1 LEETLKNIIF
11 ILTLIASLSAYASDS
26 EKLDDLAKPVFELI
40 EKGQY
45 KNIASTA
52 LSKGAAIKYIS
63 PADLEQIDGE
73 FDNYFKVFGKYY
85 SYRLLHEQGLE
96 GDYWARWYLLKF
108 ERQPVVLYFEFY
120 KPNEKWGVNAL
131 EIKTDI
137 DDKIEEAGDYK
148 ISVIGLKDES

>member
-1 LEETLKNIIF
+1 MKNLYIILLF
-11 ILTLIASLSAYASDS
+11 ALSLNVYAEQS
-26 EKLDDLAKPVFELI
+26 EKLEQLVKPVFELI
-40 EKGQY
+40 EKGKY

-63 PADLEQIDGE
+63 PADLEQVDGE
-73 FDNYFKVFGKYY
+73 FENYFKIFGNYY
-85 SYRLLHEQGLE
+85 SYKLIHEQGLK

-120 KPNEKWGVNAL
+120 KPNDKWNVNAL

-148 ISVIGLKDES
+148 ISVIGLEDES